1 MQINPL
7 RPLGLD
13 HVVLRVRDMPLMIGF
28 YEAVLGCRVERTTR
42 GGLVQMRAGRSL
54 IDLLPRDSGEDFK
67 ARGVMDHFCLA
78 LRTFDDAA
86 LRAHLA
92 GHGVEILDSGVN
104 YGADGNGPFLYIRDP
119 EGNDVELKGP
129 SAMPVAA

>member
-1 MQINPL
+1 MQANPL

-13 HVVLRVRDMPLMIGF
+13 HVVLRVRDMPAMISF
-28 YEAVLGCRVERTTR
+28 YEMVLGCRVERTTR

-54 IDLLPRDSGEDFK
+54 IDLLPGASSEG
-67 ARGVMDHFCLA
+67 RGVMDHFCLA
-78 LRTFDDAA
+78 LETFDEPV

-104 YGADGNGPFLYIRDP
+104 YGADGDGPFFYIHDL

-129 SAMPVAA
+129 SAKPAA